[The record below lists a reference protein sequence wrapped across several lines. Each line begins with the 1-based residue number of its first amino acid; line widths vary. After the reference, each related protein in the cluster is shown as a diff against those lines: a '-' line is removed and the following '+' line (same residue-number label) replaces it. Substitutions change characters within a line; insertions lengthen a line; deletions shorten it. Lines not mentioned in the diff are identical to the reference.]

1 MEENLSL
8 FSSSD
13 VERYINDYAIP
24 WGINIAMAIV
34 IYVIGRIVVGFI
46 LSLFRRLMA
55 KSKYD
60 AMLVDFLEAIISAI
74 LMLFVIVA
82 SLNQLGVDTTS
93 LVAILCAAGL
103 AIGLSLQDSL
113 KNFAA
118 GVMLLVFKPFKS
130 GDFVEAAGTAGTIN
144 KIGIFTT
151 TMATPDNKE
160 IIVPNGGIYS
170 NNITNYSAK
179 ETRRVD
185 MVVGIGYDAD
195 LRKAKEILNEMV
207 RADERILSEPA
218 PTVAVSELADSSVNF
233 VVRPWCKAS
242 DFWGVKFDFTEQVK
256 LRFDQE
262 GISIPFPQMDV
273 HLHKTDSE

>member
-1 MEENLSL
+1 MEDNLSL
-8 FSSSD
+8 FSASD
-13 VERYINDYAIP
+13 IERYINEYAIP
-24 WGINIAMAIV
+24 WGINIAMAIA

-46 LSLFRRLMA
+46 LSIFRRVMA

-82 SLNQLGVDTTS
+82 SLDQLGVDTTS
-93 LVAILCAAGL
+93 LVAILGAAGL

-130 GDFVEAAGTAGTIN
+130 GDFVEAGGTAGTVN
-144 KIGIFTT
+144 KIGIFTS
-151 TMATPDNKE
+151 TMTTPDNKE
-160 IIVPNGGIYS
+160 IIVPNGAIFSGT
-170 NNITNYSAK
+170 ITNFSAK

-195 LRKAKEILNEMV
+195 LLKAKQVLQEMV
-207 RADERILSEPA
+207 EADPRILQEPA
-218 PTVAVSELADSSVNF
+218 PTIAVAELADSSVNF
-233 VVRPWCKAS
+233 VVRPWVQSA
-242 DFWGVKFDFTEQVK
+242 DFWGVKFDFTEAVK
-256 LRFDQE
+256 LRFDKE

-273 HLHKTDSE
+273 HLHKADSE

>member
-1 MEENLSL
+1 MEDNLSL
-8 FSSSD
+8 FSASD
-13 VERYINDYAIP
+13 IERYINEYAIP
-24 WGINIAMAIV
+24 WGINIAMAIA

-46 LSLFRRLMA
+46 LSIFRRVMA

-82 SLNQLGVDTTS
+82 SLDQLGVDTTS
-93 LVAILCAAGL
+93 LVAILGAAGL

-130 GDFVEAAGTAGTIN
+130 GDFVEAGGTAGPVN
-144 KIGIFTT
+144 KIGIFTS
-151 TMATPDNKE
+151 TMTTPDNKE
-160 IIVPNGGIYS
+160 IIVPNGAIYS
-170 NNITNYSAK
+170 GTITNFSAK

-195 LRKAKEILNEMV
+195 LLKAKQVLQEMV
-207 RADERILSEPA
+207 EADPRILQEPA
-218 PTVAVSELADSSVNF
+218 PTIAVAELADSSVNF
-233 VVRPWCKAS
+233 VVRPWVQSA
-242 DFWGVKFDFTEQVK
+242 DFWGVKFDFTEAVK
-256 LRFDQE
+256 LRFDKE

-273 HLHKTDSE
+273 HLHKDASE

>member
-1 MEENLSL
+1 
-8 FSSSD
+8 
-13 VERYINDYAIP
+13 
-24 WGINIAMAIV
+24 MAIV

-93 LVAILCAAGL
+93 LVAILGAAGL

-130 GDFVEAAGTAGTIN
+130 GDFVEAGGTAGTIN
-144 KIGIFTT
+144 KISIFTT
-151 TMATPDNKE
+151 TMTTPDNKE

-273 HLHKTDSE
+273 HLHKNDSE

>member
-1 MEENLSL
+1 MEDKLSF
-8 FSSSD
+8 FSAD
-13 VERYINDYAIP
+13 NVDRYINDYAVP

-34 IYVIGRIVVGFI
+34 IYVLGRMVVGFI
-46 LSLFRRLMA
+46 LSIFRRVMA

-60 AMLVDFLEAIISAI
+60 AMLVDFLESIIGTI

-93 LVAILCAAGL
+93 LVAILGAAGL

-130 GDFVEAAGTAGTIN
+130 GDFIEAGGTMGSVN

-151 TMATPDNKE
+151 TMTTPDNKE
-160 IIVPNGGIYS
+160 IIVPNGGIYGG
-170 NNITNYSAK
+170 NITNFSAK

-195 LRKAKEILNEMV
+195 LRKAKQILQEMV
-207 RADERILSEPA
+207 ASDDRILQDPA
-218 PTVAVSELADSSVNF
+218 PQVAVSELADSSVNF
-233 VVRPWCKAS
+233 VVRPWVKSS
-242 DFWGVKFDFTEQVK
+242 DFWAVKFDFTEAVK
-256 LRFDQE
+256 VRFDQE